1 MDLSLSLV
9 SMLTA
14 LACVPLYL
22 NYLTIGEYGAWLAIS
37 SLIAIVAFL
46 DIGLDQSLINSAV
59 DDAVFLDST
68 FVRHL
73 ETNLTIKFLIACIML
88 AIAALVALQI
98 DSVVQLS
105 SESRRMAGTALLVGV
120 VNLIFGMYLSSFQSI
135 LFARKK
141 FALNSLG
148 VNMLAIGNSILP
160 VVLLHYGFR
169 ILSFPV
175 AVLLSTFISATIVIS
190 RASRKDMGLPTI
202 NPLKLISI
210 SSLRY
215 GHIRPLARYTASFQ
229 LLKITSQLRNHA
241 LVLMM
246 NSFFGPAINA
256 QYALTSRLP
265 AIASQFAAKVFQPF
279 YPYIGESEY
288 SGQRARTRDM
298 MIGLTMMSTRIA
310 LYILLVLLFLNK
322 QFVTLWVGEDKYIGD
337 AANTFLIASSALAIA
352 LFNLGNFIY
361 VTANFKSLGIVSVL
375 ETFFAIALGFLLK
388 QYLDVAGVVISFA
401 IASGF
406 YFSYLTYHVFKTLDI
421 SLSEV
426 ARKTFG
432 YAIPPNITTLCVLL
446 YAYFFV
452 LSFDWVSLSIVII
465 GSLFSQFI
473 TNEFWIFV
481 KYRKRGARVLIANI
495 FPFLLIS
502 NYRAEDSD
510 KYGTPN
516 A

>member
-1 MDLSLSLV
+1 MDLSLALV

-14 LACVPLYL
+14 LACIPLYL

-88 AIAALVALQI
+88 AIAGLVALHI
-98 DSVVQLS
+98 DRVVQLDG
-105 SESRRMAGTALLVGV
+105 ESQRMAGMALLVGV
-120 VNLIFGMYLSSFQSI
+120 VNLIVGMYLSSFQSI

-141 FALNSLG
+141 FALNSLS

-160 VVLLHYGFR
+160 VVLLHYGFQ

-175 AVLLSTFISATIVIS
+175 AVLLSTFISAAIVIS
-190 RASRKDMGLPTI
+190 RASRKDMRLSTI

-210 SSLRY
+210 PSLKY
-215 GHIRPLARYTASFQ
+215 GHISTLARYTASFQ

-241 LVLMM
+241 LVLMI
-246 NSFFGPAINA
+246 NSFFGPALNA

-288 SGQRARTRDM
+288 SGQRERTRDL

-310 LYILLVLLFLNK
+310 LYIFLVLLFLNK
-322 QFVTLWVGEDKYIGD
+322 QFVTIWIGEDKYIGD
-337 AANTFLIASSALAIA
+337 AANIILITGSALAIA

-361 VTANFKSLGIVSVL
+361 ITADFKSLGFVSVL
-375 ETFFAIALGFLLK
+375 ETLFAIALGFLLK
-388 QYLDVAGVVISFA
+388 QYLGVAGVVISFA

-421 SLSEV
+421 PLSEV
-426 ARKTFG
+426 ARKAFG
-432 YAIPPNITTLCVLL
+432 YAIPPNIATLFVLI
-446 YAYFFV
+446 YSYFFV
-452 LSFDWVSLSIVII
+452 LSFDWISLSFVII
-465 GSLFSQFI
+465 GSLLSQLI
-473 TNEFWIFV
+473 TNELWIFV
-481 KYRKRGARVLIANI
+481 KYRKCGSRALTAKL
-495 FPFLLIS
+495 FPFLLNS
-502 NYRAEDSD
+502 DYRAEEPG
-510 KYGTPN
+510 KYRTPN
-516 A
+516 S